1 SVPARNGMVFD
12 PTTGN
17 KDPVTGQP
25 NGIGR
30 EAISSGGQVNV
41 LPTVPAAVTNI
52 LKFLPMSNIAG
63 GAIAGNYLATGGE
76 RFDSDQGDG
85 RVDYN
90 FSDAL
95 HFFGRYTIADFNKFA
110 PGAYGT
116 IARGPGLDQIFCA
129 GTSLARNQSLA
140 LGATYTFSPTLINYF
155 RFGCEPT
162 RFPQKRFGRDQD
174 H

>member
-1 SVPARNGMVFD
+1 
-12 PTTGN
+12 
-17 KDPVTGQP
+17 
-25 NGIGR
+25 
-30 EAISSGGQVNV
+30 
-41 LPTVPAAVTNI
+41 
-52 LKFLPMSNIAG
+52 
-63 GAIAGNYLATGGE
+63 YLATGGE

-116 IARGPGLDQIFCA
+116 IAGGPGLDQIFFA

-140 LGATYTFSPTLINYF
+140 LGATYTFSPTLITDF
-155 RFGCEPT
+155 RFGFYRYRVRVQPNGVGTTPASDAGFPGLNLGTVETSGMPAFYISGDRKST
-162 RFPQKRFGRDQD
+162 RLNSSHLGISYA
-174 H
+174 